1 MRVMLTA
8 HKPFA
13 LEWRELSC
21 CSFRNNE
28 VASAVGP
35 NAGPMDLELASKQQL
50 SNQLLE
56 RDSIDG
62 ELSKVQHRDIMIR

>member
-1 MRVMLTA
+1 MRMMLTA

-28 VASAVGP
+28 VASAVRS
-35 NAGPMDLELASKQQL
+35 NAGPMDLELASKQQF
-50 SNQLLE
+50 SYQLLE
-56 RDSIDG
+56 RDSIGG
-62 ELSKVQHRDIMIR
+62 ELFKVQHRNIMIH

>member
-8 HKPFA
+8 HEPFA

-21 CSFRNNE
+21 CFFRNNE

-35 NAGPMDLELASKQQL
+35 NAGPMDLELASKQ
-50 SNQLLE
+50 
-56 RDSIDG
+56 
-62 ELSKVQHRDIMIR
+62 